1 MGNQKQVRITCGIVL
16 LRRKIVESSF
26 DLAGSKTDRR
36 GCKGKGSRKSRQ
48 VGRKITLYLTSNCK
62 LSEHNTAVKLNIYC
76 TEIET
81 KMEVATP
88 HSTPFGQQI
97 LNNPEHNR
105 RLTWA
110 PRRPR
115 SKSMFV
121 RSSPKLNMNPR
132 RLCFSEAF
140 EDDGPFGVLA
150 TPIEHPVE
158 EMAAM
163 DLNESEESSKF
174 STPQPNRM
182 RAYTEM
188 TPTEEE
194 QRMKNL
200 HKTWPCQPN
209 ENIGVTKGNHRVTRA
224 SRRIRLD
231 SIVEQR
237 LKRMSKNVREKFD
250 QKNREHYEI

>member
-1 MGNQKQVRITCGIVL
+1 M
-16 LRRKIVESSF
+16 
-26 DLAGSKTDRR
+26 
-36 GCKGKGSRKSRQ
+36 
-48 VGRKITLYLTSNCK
+48 
-62 LSEHNTAVKLNIYC
+62 
-76 TEIET
+76 
-81 KMEVATP
+81 
-88 HSTPFGQQI
+88 
-97 LNNPEHNR
+97 
-105 RLTWA
+105 
-110 PRRPR
+110 
-115 SKSMFV
+115 
-121 RSSPKLNMNPR
+121 RSSPKPTMNPR

-163 DLNESEESSKF
+163 DLNEEGSKF

-194 QRMKNL
+194 QRMNSL
-200 HKTWPCQPN
+200 HKTWPCQHS
-209 ENIGVTKGNHRVTRA
+209 ENIGVSKGNYRVTRA

-237 LKRMSKNVREKFD
+237 LKRMSKNVREKID
-250 QKNREHYEI
+250 QKQSEQYEM